1 MGDTLK
7 YLPIFVYMINHDDL
21 ILKILSNKCG
31 YIDSNKLRK
40 INIKYPLIKYYLENR
55 FDYIENLN
63 EAFNRIKYHIEIRP
77 KCPICGGK
85 LKYLNR
91 KNHLYNNHCSIK
103 CRVKD
108 KKVKEKL
115 EQTNI
120 IKYGCK
126 CILGSKEIRE
136 RIKKTNLQK
145 YGVEY
150 IGASKEIQEKIKKTC
165 LNKYGVEYIGASKEI
180 QEKIKET
187 CLNKYGVMSPIES
200 PEIRLK
206 CKESY
211 IKNFGVDNPMKSNIV
226 KEKSKQTCLEKY
238 GVEYSFQSLK
248 VKEKSK
254 QTCLEKY
261 GVDNYSKTNEFNDK
275 VKNTCLL
282 KYNRN
287 YCLNIDKSKQTC
299 LEKYGVSSWSK
310 TDDFKTIIK
319 EKQKEIKIKYKQTC
333 LEKYGV
339 EYASQSQEIKEKI
352 IESKR
357 RNHTFNT
364 SKLEEELYLYIKEK
378 FPLVKR
384 QYKDKIRYPYNCD
397 FYIPELDYFIELQ
410 GYYTHNTHPYNP
422 NSISDQ
428 VLVERYKEKY
438 GTKCQAITI
447 WTIKDPEKRECAKH
461 NHLNFKEVWDLY
473 EGKEFIDYI
482 YNEFKNINV

>member
-1 MGDTLK
+1 
-7 YLPIFVYMINHDDL
+7 MINHDDL

-63 EAFNRIKYHIEIRP
+63 EAFDRIKYHIEIRP

-136 RIKKTNLQK
+136 RIKKTNLQ
-145 YGVEY
+145 
-150 IGASKEIQEKIKKTC
+150 
-165 LNKYGVEYIGASKEI
+165 KYGVEYIGASKEI

-261 GVDNYSKTNEFNDK
+261 GV
-275 VKNTCLL
+275 
-282 KYNRN
+282 
-287 YCLNIDKSKQTC
+287 
-299 LEKYGVSSWSK
+299 
-310 TDDFKTIIK
+310 
-319 EKQKEIKIKYKQTC
+319 
-333 LEKYGV
+333 
-339 EYASQSQEIKEKI
+339 EYAAQSQEIKEKI

-364 SKLEEELYLYIKEK
+364 SKPEEELYLYIKEK

-438 GTKCQAITI
+438 GPKCQAITI